1 MKHLLNGATVLN
13 LGWEWNI
20 NEGCGG
26 TCKNNVGTYMDG
38 RSRLASVL
46 GRASAVGLSLPP
58 LAARHAECF
67 PICFPVHFWIIRKV
81 LWVS

>member
-46 GRASAVGLSLPP
+46 GRASALSASSGPGQPP
-58 LAARHAECF
+58 PADVYLGGAETA
-67 PICFPVHFWIIRKV
+67 
-81 LWVS
+81 LS